1 MGKEKAEGRGGFS
14 MQNMNAC
21 LHVHRAWVAW
31 AMPAYSVQMHA
42 VRSSLTWPC
51 MHHMHT
57 AHRAHWCRCM
67 PLTFTPTYICPHS
80 PGHACVTCAQHAE
93 LISVDVLP
101 ADELRVLLPAHQ
113 VDGVEG
119 EPGRGLEQA
128 GNHGGLL

>member
-51 MHHMHT
+51 MHHMRT
-57 AHRAHWCRCM
+57 AHSSLVSMHAPHLHPHIHLPPFTWPCMRHMRTARRAH
-67 PLTFTPTYICPHS
+67 
-80 PGHACVTCAQHAE
+80 
-93 LISVDVLP
+93 
-101 ADELRVLLPAHQ
+101 
-113 VDGVEG
+113 
-119 EPGRGLEQA
+119 
-128 GNHGGLL
+128 